1 MAALDVEFDF
11 QFFFSGI
18 LVSNLTSRYDVQI
31 HVRELA
37 MTKLYYVTD
46 GISEKV

>member
-11 QFFFSGI
+11 QFFSGI